1 MPAPKI
7 TSMTPDV
14 LTDTVYLHLRPTSY
28 AWNNALT
35 GVRVV
40 KLAKSVDAQVEPGDY
55 IVKLDVSVPR
65 EFFDQAMPSARIT
78 LEPGQVVAVSFD
90 QVEEA
95 EPITTDAETSN

>member
-1 MPAPKI
+1 MSTPKI
-7 TSMTPDV
+7 GNYTPEV
-14 LTDTVYLHLRPTSY
+14 LTDKVYLHLRPTTGY
-28 AWNNALT
+28 NNVLD
-35 GVRVV
+35 GMRVV

-90 QVEEA
+90 QVDE
-95 EPITTDAETSN
+95 DAEVQS

>member
-1 MPAPKI
+1 MATPRI
-7 TSMTPDV
+7 TSNTPEV
-14 LTDTVYLHLRPTSY
+14 LTDTVYLHLRPTTY
-28 AWNNALT
+28 TWNNSLT

-78 LEPGQVVAVSFD
+78 LEPGHVVAVSFD

-95 EPITTDAETSN
+95 IEVTD